1 MGPTMTKK
9 KLSTAASDD
18 VDGDRVDEEED
29 EVTPHGAPVKA
40 RQPGGEVRFLLSHH
54 IIVIYRTKDRRS
66 VPRAHRAPCES
77 CLCQSVPSVCTGP
90 SKK

>member
-40 RQPGGEVRFLLSHH
+40 RQPGGEVRFLF
-54 IIVIYRTKDRRS
+54 K
-66 VPRAHRAPCES
+66 PP
-77 CLCQSVPSVCTGP
+77 
-90 SKK
+90 